1 MRAESSSFQKKKV
14 MIVDKGDA
22 NGRRDGEEELLKEK
36 TEGPGTASSEPLLP
50 S

>member
-36 TEGPGTASSEPLLP
+36 KPPQL
-50 S
+50 